1 MRQDLIRPTALA
13 RTFPEIACDIV
24 GTQRYTYDPG
34 TKTGTFDLI
43 NAPHLISLGPRD
55 VDLVPMQPEKDGTL
69 TQSLR
74 MKLDAAGHLVEQ
86 PREPVRDPRH
96 RGDRQRPL

>member
-1 MRQDLIRPTALA
+1 MPRMRSTIVRVGLVASLFFIGGAWLPARADLIRPKPG
-13 RTFPEIACDIV
+13 RTFPEIAGDIV

-69 TQSLR
+69 TQS
-74 MKLDAAGHLVEQ
+74 
-86 PREPVRDPRH
+86 
-96 RGDRQRPL
+96 